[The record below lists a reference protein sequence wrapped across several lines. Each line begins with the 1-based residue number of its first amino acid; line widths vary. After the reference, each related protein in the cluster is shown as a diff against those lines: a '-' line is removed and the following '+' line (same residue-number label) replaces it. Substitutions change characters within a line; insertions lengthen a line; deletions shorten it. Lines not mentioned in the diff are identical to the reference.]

1 MFNVRHINLEMSTTW
16 SSWDVRY
23 VIKYLGLGFGENF
36 WIVKHLRAIGI
47 YIVFETMGKI
57 IKELI

>member
-1 MFNVRHINLEMSTTW
+1 MSTTW
-16 SSWDVRY
+16 STWDVKY
-23 VIKYLGLGFGENF
+23 VIKYLGLGFGETS

-47 YIVFETMGKI
+47 YVVFKTMGKI